1 MQLKVTSIKENEN
14 GIYTINFERME
25 EEDKIKNWTT
35 FKKTKD
41 GYKLSGNIYVKNKL
55 KRTAYEM
62 YHTSLGIKKFPD
74 PELHYDS
81 ELTSEVLTSLYNEEE
96 FQKFIKE
103 KGIVFNENDLFF
115 KGSVK
120 REENLIKL
128 IKTAFERDEY
138 ILAIFDSGEAYVP
151 LNDENCIGWYLYDD
165 IEELEKIEL
174 EGLNKKE
181 KEELTNNLQNLIK
194 KLRLSTKTEYIIKYE
209 TSGYYF
215 VDTFGKENYGI
226 DPFGWELPEDTV
238 YFDEIF
244 YLDTISRLAK
254 EVLKRYDVKGP
265 VFNDE
270 TNEIE
275 FIKQSEYEL
284 FCDGYIMDTVLY
296 DNENVF
302 EDVQY
307 DFKYKQNGYINKI
320 NEILKKLN

>member
-1 MQLKVTSIKENEN
+1 L
-14 GIYTINFERME
+14 R
-25 EEDKIKNWTT
+25 
-35 FKKTKD
+35 
-41 GYKLSGNIYVKNKL
+41 NKL
-55 KRTAYEM
+55 
-62 YHTSLGIKKFPD
+62 
-74 PELHYDS
+74 
-81 ELTSEVLTSLYNEEE
+81 EEE

-128 IKTAFERDEY
+128 IKAAFERDEY
-138 ILAIFDSGEAYVP
+138 ILAIFDSGEAYIP

-181 KEELTNNLQNLIK
+181 KEELINNLLNLIK
-194 KLRLSTKTEYIIKYE
+194 KLRLSSKTEYIIKYE

-265 VFNDE
+265 VFNNE

-296 DNENVF
+296 NNENVF

-307 DFKYKQNGYINKI
+307 DFKDNQNGYITKI